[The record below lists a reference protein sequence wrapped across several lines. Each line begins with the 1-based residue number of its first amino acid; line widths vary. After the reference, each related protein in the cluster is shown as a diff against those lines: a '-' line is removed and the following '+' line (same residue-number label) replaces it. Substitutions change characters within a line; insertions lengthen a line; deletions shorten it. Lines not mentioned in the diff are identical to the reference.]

1 MKKRVTFLLDPSN
14 LWIETILKN
23 YKFGLSKRFTFKITK
38 NLKHIKNQD
47 FVFPMC
53 YTKILPEKFL
63 ARNKLVLIT
72 HPSKLPKN
80 RGFFGMQHEI
90 LKNKNKI
97 FVSLI
102 KAEKKADKGPVCL
115 HSHFNLKGTE
125 LINELRI
132 KQGLAYLK
140 VIKKFLKKYPKI
152 SFRKQSGKS
161 NFIKKRKPKDSKL
174 NINRSIKSQFNL
186 LRINDNKL
194 YPSFFYYKKNKY
206 LLKIYKEKEK

>member
-1 MKKRVTFLLDPSN
+1 
-14 LWIETILKN
+14 
-23 YKFGLSKRFTFKITK
+23 
-38 NLKHIKNQD
+38 
-47 FVFPMC
+47 
-53 YTKILPEKFL
+53 
-63 ARNKLVLIT
+63 
-72 HPSKLPKN
+72 
-80 RGFFGMQHEI
+80 MQHEI

-140 VIKKFLKKYPKI
+140 LIKKFLKKYPKI

-161 NFIKKRKPKDSKL
+161 NFIKKRNPKDSKL

-206 LLKIYKEKEK
+206 LLKIYKEK

>member
-1 MKKRVTFLLDPSN
+1 M
-14 LWIETILKN
+14 
-23 YKFGLSKRFTFKITK
+23 
-38 NLKHIKNQD
+38 
-47 FVFPMC
+47 
-53 YTKILPEKFL
+53 
-63 ARNKLVLIT
+63 
-72 HPSKLPKN
+72 
-80 RGFFGMQHEI
+80 
-90 LKNKNKI
+90 
-97 FVSLI
+97 
-102 KAEKKADKGPVCL
+102 CL

-140 VIKKFLKKYPKI
+140 IIKKFLKKYPKI

-161 NFIKKRKPKDSKL
+161 NFIKKRNPKDSKL

-206 LLKIYKEKEK
+206 LLKIYKEK

>member
-72 HPSKLPKN
+72 HPSKLPKIEA
-80 RGFFGMQHEI
+80 FLECSM
-90 LKNKNKI
+90 
-97 FVSLI
+97 
-102 KAEKKADKGPVCL
+102 
-115 HSHFNLKGTE
+115 
-125 LINELRI
+125 
-132 KQGLAYLK
+132 
-140 VIKKFLKKYPKI
+140 KF
-152 SFRKQSGKS
+152 
-161 NFIKKRKPKDSKL
+161 
-174 NINRSIKSQFNL
+174 
-186 LRINDNKL
+186 
-194 YPSFFYYKKNKY
+194 
-206 LLKIYKEKEK
+206 